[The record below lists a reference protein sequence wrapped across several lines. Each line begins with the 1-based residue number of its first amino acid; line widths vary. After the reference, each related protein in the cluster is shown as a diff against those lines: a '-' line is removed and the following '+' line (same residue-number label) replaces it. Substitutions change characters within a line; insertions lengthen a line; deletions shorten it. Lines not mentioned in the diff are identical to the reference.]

1 LSSQRLNLE
10 IKFLSLITKLQTMK
24 SLDEE
29 PLTGGPGFSNL
40 TALLLPS
47 IDLSIPDSLKLR
59 ILLLV
64 SETI

>member
-1 LSSQRLNLE
+1 
-10 IKFLSLITKLQTMK
+10 MK